1 MKFKSYKE
9 ILESPASDLPLDGN
23 LAIADFEKM
32 HHNLL
37 SHLAFE
43 TLDVF
48 RTKHSDSLPRP
59 WNDDDATDFL
69 NIASEIA
76 NSSRYTTSGLK
87 PSSQWHVGETLTE
100 WRFLA
105 LFCLTASGVFNPL
118 CAF

>member
-48 RTKHSDSLPRP
+48 RTKHSDSLPSKSTNR
-59 WNDDDATDFL
+59 L
-69 NIASEIA
+69 
-76 NSSRYTTSGLK
+76 
-87 PSSQWHVGETLTE
+87 
-100 WRFLA
+100 
-105 LFCLTASGVFNPL
+105 
-118 CAF
+118 